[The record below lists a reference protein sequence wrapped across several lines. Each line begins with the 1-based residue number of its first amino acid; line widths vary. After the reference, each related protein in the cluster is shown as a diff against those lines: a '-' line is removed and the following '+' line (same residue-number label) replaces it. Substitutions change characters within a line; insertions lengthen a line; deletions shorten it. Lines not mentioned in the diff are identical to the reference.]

1 MMLRRPCCAASR
13 VRATGASAKSMP
25 TAARR
30 AAILRVSATGD
41 VPQSTTSRI
50 RPRIAAIPPA
60 PRHSASTSRP
70 LGRERKTRS
79 VRLASS
85 ASEAQGATPSA
96 ATRRNGSG
104 RRSTAYTGSLHFLA
118 KLTQIGSPMVPTP
131 ITPRLSIAPISAL
144 SQLRRTLPRVN
155 DCSPCW
161 PRKAWAQSDSG
172 MGILGRLFLLVAI
185 ALVPVTA
192 IQIYDEMDRHHSR
205 EAELNAEALRLAT
218 LVDMEQNRVLEGA
231 RQLLIAVAQLR
242 SLREHD
248 RTRCKD
254 LFGRFAT
261 RFPYYVYIAALDL
274 KGNAFCATRTDLDR
288 GALTPERPFF
298 AGALTSHD
306 FAVGGFSRTK
316 DGKGVLQLGFPII
329 NERDGRVTGVLV
341 AALNLEW
348 LSANLGMNILP
359 PHAVL
364 NVADRYGTI
373 IAHLPQ
379 SSALNVIGE
388 PLP

>member
-1 MMLRRPCCAASR
+1 
-13 VRATGASAKSMP
+13 
-25 TAARR
+25 
-30 AAILRVSATGD
+30 
-41 VPQSTTSRI
+41 
-50 RPRIAAIPPA
+50 
-60 PRHSASTSRP
+60 
-70 LGRERKTRS
+70 
-79 VRLASS
+79 
-85 ASEAQGATPSA
+85 
-96 ATRRNGSG
+96 
-104 RRSTAYTGSLHFLA
+104 
-118 KLTQIGSPMVPTP
+118 
-131 ITPRLSIAPISAL
+131 
-144 SQLRRTLPRVN
+144 
-155 DCSPCW
+155 
-161 PRKAWAQSDSG
+161 

-388 PLP
+388 PLPETRRALLYSPSAGTVESYDATGHSRIFGYDPIIVPPQGLYIEVGLDRDGAFAEIARGTVRHTMAVAAALHAVMARRTLLHPAADRRAGTCRPAMAPRRLDGARRRWREQFGFRAPRSRFRPDGRGAERTRGRADPGKGIRRSGQPLEVQLPREYEP